1 MSKKVILTKIFL
13 SVNIIYFLSVWML
26 QMIMPT
32 LKLAIMS
39 FSLVSIIIVN
49 SKTVYVLDVL
59 AEDVSNDKND
69 TSNQQKSSD
78 SGLENMRYIAQFKP
92 EENEFLANDGYY
104 QVEKFDFVASNGSEI
119 CPLNNC
125 IYSVEN
131 TEFRP
136 NSPNAGYIFEGRLTV
151 TTIEYGIKKSEFY
164 YFNVV
169 FDKKSEEERT
179 GTNIQFLE
187 ATSGL
192 GKFNL
197 IPGFDYNI
205 ANATLRVDKK
215 NPSLTIYGER
225 TH

>member
-1 MSKKVILTKIFL
+1 
-13 SVNIIYFLSVWML
+13 ML
-26 QMIMPT
+26 QMILPR

-39 FSLVSIIIVN
+39 VSLVSIIILN
-49 SKTVYVLDVL
+49 SRTVFVLDVS

-78 SGLENMRYIAQFKP
+78 SRLEIMRLMAQFKP
-92 EENEFLANDGYY
+92 EENEFLAKDGYY
-104 QVEKFDFVASNGSEI
+104 QIQKFGFFASNGSEI

-131 TEFRP
+131 TQLRP
-136 NSPNAGYIFEGRLTV
+136 NSPNPGYVFEGRLTV
-151 TTIEYGIKKSEFY
+151 TTVENNMKKSEFY
-164 YFNVV
+164 YFNVGL
-169 FDKKSEEERT
+169 DKTSEQKRA

-192 GKFNL
+192 GKFSL
-197 IPGFDYNI
+197 IPDFDYNI
-205 ANATLRVDKK
+205 INATLLLDKK